1 MIDQVA
7 RTIARPDRRTWVGI
21 GGILVAAAIGVAIV
35 TGPIGTAA
43 AAIALGA
50 AALVLAGPRI
60 PTAFHVVL
68 GCLLVGYLFFGRGFA
83 YLGVGVAYIGE
94 VGVALAAVATVVS
107 LGRWRIGVTEGL
119 LLAFMGWG
127 AIRTIPYLGQ
137 YGPLALRDAV
147 TWAYALVGIGVAA
160 TLTPRV
166 LLAGVGLY
174 RRIALPAVIWFPIAA
189 VLTIVLGDSIPAAP
203 GSSVPLVYFK
213 AGDSGVHL
221 AGIAAFVLVGLY
233 GRGALQ
239 EAVLWVAWGASAL
252 LSAALSRGGMV
263 GASTAVF
270 ALLFVRRLSHWLVLV
285 AVGVVFLVGAWLV
298 DPRVDLGLQRTV
310 SFQQLV
316 DNVSSIFVDRP
327 NTIEQGT
334 KEWRLAWWGS
344 ITEYTVNGPY
354 FWTGKGYGINLAD
367 SDGFQ
372 VNADR
377 SLRAPHSAHFEILA
391 RSGVPGLLLW
401 IALHAAWAARML
413 TAAARARSAGRT
425 WWLAVTAWL
434 FVYWLAAMVNMS
446 VDVYLGGPQGGIW
459 FWAVFGAGLAVSR
472 MINDGE
478 PEPADAATGESIGKS
493 GNGLLPSASS

>member
-1 MIDQVA
+1 VIEPAA
-7 RTIARPDRRTWVGI
+7 RVTDRPDRPTVVGI
-21 GGILVAAAIGVAIV
+21 GGILVAVAVGVAIV
-35 TGPIGTAA
+35 TGPVGTAA
-43 AAIALGA
+43 ATLGLGV
-50 AALVLAGPRI
+50 AALVLVGPRI

-68 GCLLVGYLFFGRGFA
+68 GCLLVGYLFLGRGFA
-83 YLGVGVAYIGE
+83 YIGVGAAYIGE
-94 VGVALAAVATVVS
+94 VAVALAVVATIVS

-119 LLAFMGWG
+119 LLVFMGWG

-189 VLTIVLGDSIPAAP
+189 VLTIVLGDSIPTAP
-203 GSSVPLVYFK
+203 GSPVSLVYFK
-213 AGDSGVHL
+213 AGDTGVHL

-239 EAVLWVAWGASAL
+239 EAVLWIAWCASAL
-252 LSAALSRGGMV
+252 LSAALNRGGMV
-263 GASTAVF
+263 AASTAVF
-270 ALLFVRRLSHWLVLV
+270 ALLFVRRLNHWLVLI
-285 AVGVVFLVGAWLV
+285 AVGVVLLIGAWLV
-298 DPRVDLGLQRTV
+298 DPRVDLGLQRNV

-316 DNVSSIFVDRP
+316 DNVTSIFVDRP
-327 NTIEQGT
+327 NTSQQGT
-334 KEWRLAWWGS
+334 KEWRLEWWGS
-344 ITEYTVNGPY
+344 IANYTVDGPY

-372 VNADR
+372 VSADR

-391 RSGVPGLLLW
+391 RSGVPGLFLW

-413 TAAARARSAGRT
+413 TAAARARRAGRT

-459 FWAVFGAGLAVSR
+459 FWAVFGAGMAVSR

-478 PEPADAATGESIGKS
+478 PEPADAATGESATESES
-493 GNGLLPSASS
+493 GPLSAASI